1 MWVWL
6 YRNSMARLNDE
17 YGNWKWN
24 LVYGTLVSDYTAT
37 LNNKASVFYS
47 KHENAPQ
54 NVVKI

>member
-24 LVYGTLVSDYTAT
+24 LVYGTLVSDYTTT

-47 KHENAPQ
+47 KHENAQQ